1 MILHIF
7 FLLPIFMT
15 ALLFL
20 YVVSLTLRKYA
31 KMLKHEPENKN
42 TFFQKNY
49 EISIEDGTQCNKA
62 AGSNKA
68 AGNKENWN

>member
-1 MILHIF
+1 MILHVF

-31 KMLKHEPENKN
+31 KMSKHQPENKN

-49 EISIEDGTQCNKA
+49 EISI
-62 AGSNKA
+62 
-68 AGNKENWN
+68 

>member
-1 MILHIF
+1 MILYIF

-15 ALLFL
+15 ALLLL

-31 KMLKHEPENKN
+31 KMSKHEPENEN

-49 EISIEDGTQCNKA
+49 EISI
-62 AGSNKA
+62 
-68 AGNKENWN
+68 